1 MKSKLTWFQF
11 HFKKF
16 LLSYLFIHF
25 FPPLG
30 YFVFFSTFATFHD
43 VSQRLY
49 GCTSLIFLLFFFS
62 AKFSFILIFLLL
74 LLQSY
79 FVRRCANWKNIFVFF
94 ISFSTFEWWT
104 FRKRAHFLDEQIM
117 QSLQFEVIFRIFLS
131 APVCC
136 LLVCWIKY
144 SRDYW
149 TFNFKHSK
157 FANVWFGFHPKLFLS
172 WLSLH
177 DSSFKHL
184 FWN

>member
-79 FVRRCANWKNIFVFF
+79 FVRRCANWKIIFVFF
-94 ISFSTFEWWT
+94 YFFFNFWVVNFPEKSTFSWRTNYAIASIWSHFSYFSFSSGLLFIGLLN
-104 FRKRAHFLDEQIM
+104 K
-117 QSLQFEVIFRIFLS
+117 IF
-131 APVCC
+131 
-136 LLVCWIKY
+136 
-144 SRDYW
+144 
-149 TFNFKHSK
+149 
-157 FANVWFGFHPKLFLS
+157 
-172 WLSLH
+172 
-177 DSSFKHL
+177 
-184 FWN
+184 